1 MVASCDGELKSNRYP
16 ELMADLD
23 GTLIKSLDREV
34 HVYIAFVP
42 KYVNSGQRAWYERLL
57 AEDEYRKYSK
67 LHFSQDRDIY
77 LTAHVLLR
85 AVLSKYAH
93 VPPEAW
99 AFTSNRFGRPEIL
112 PWEGFDANLR
122 FSLSRTRGMAVC
134 GVARSMDI
142 GVDVEE
148 VRPLND
154 LETLSN
160 HVLTEVEQSWL
171 RRCAE
176 DKRLDSFFQ
185 LWTLKEAYLKAKGVG
200 LSQPLNEVGFE
211 LDGEKPPRL
220 SPVGERLN
228 QAADWQFST
237 DKLTPS
243 HRLAVAL
250 HSQGRGK
257 KQIRISEEVPPECG
271 GAGSK
276 A

>member
-1 MVASCDGELKSNRYP
+1 MVNSNDDRIK
-16 ELMADLD
+16 DLN
-23 GTLIKSLDREV
+23 REV
-34 HVYIAFVP
+34 HVYIAFVS

-57 AEDEYRKYSK
+57 AEEEYRKYSK
-67 LHFSQDRDIY
+67 LHFSKDRDIY

-85 AVLSKYAH
+85 VVLSKYAH

-112 PWEGFDANLR
+112 SREEGAASLR
-122 FSLSRTRGMAVC
+122 FSLSRTRGMVVC
-134 GVARSMDI
+134 GIARSMEI

-160 HVLTEVEQSWL
+160 HVLTEGEQSWL
-171 RRCAE
+171 RRRAE
-176 DKRLDSFFQ
+176 HERLESFFQ

-200 LSQPLNEVGFE
+200 LSQPLNEVGFD

-220 SPVGERLN
+220 GPAGKCFD

-237 DKLTPS
+237 TQPAPS
-243 HRLAVAL
+243 HRMAVAL
-250 HSQGRGK
+250 RTEGTGER
-257 KQIRISEEVPPECG
+257 QIRISEEAPAEYRG
-271 GAGSK
+271 EGSK
-276 A
+276 P